1 MFFHQYK
8 YRIKFFMKTPT
19 CLFWAF
25 IFPILLGTLF
35 RAAFGEAML
44 NLGSMSSIPVAIVV
58 EKENPETT
66 NLLTVMPTITYG
78 DGNPM
83 FSITETNRENA
94 DQLLKE
100 GKVNGILS
108 VSDRTELFVADSGLY
123 TNILKQFLDQYN
135 RISATIKDVATT
147 NPQNIEKAMELLQSE
162 AQTIVKVSLNG
173 ENTNGF
179 IQYFY
184 SLIAMA
190 CLFGSYLGLSNSKD
204 IQANQSTVAARRC
217 VTPTNKLALILADSS
232 AAITIHFLELVIVWL
247 YLRFVL
253 GIPIGNQPVLFLLT
267 VFLGSLIGIALGQFI
282 GSVSKGHEAL
292 RISLATG
299 VSLFLSFLS
308 GLMVGGVKDIVE
320 KHLPLLNKINPAALV
335 TDAFYSL
342 TVFSDYRRF
351 TGDLI
356 LLTLIATVLI
366 LGSFLILRRE
376 RYDSI

>member
-35 RAAFGEAML
+35 RAAFGDAML

-66 NLLTVMPTITYG
+66 NLLTVMPTITFG
-78 DGNPM
+78 DGSPM

-108 VSDRTELFVADSGLY
+108 VSDHTELFVADSGLY

-135 RISATIKDVATT
+135 RISATIKDVAMT

-190 CLFGSYLGLSNSKD
+190 CLFGSYLGISNSKD

-217 VTPTNKLALILADSS
+217 VTPTNKLVLILADSS
-232 AAITIHFLELVIVWL
+232 AAITIHFLELVIVWI

-253 GIPIGNQPVLFLLT
+253 GVPIGNQPVLFLLT

-342 TVFSDYRRF
+342 TVFSDYSRF

-356 LLTLIATVLI
+356 LLALIATALI